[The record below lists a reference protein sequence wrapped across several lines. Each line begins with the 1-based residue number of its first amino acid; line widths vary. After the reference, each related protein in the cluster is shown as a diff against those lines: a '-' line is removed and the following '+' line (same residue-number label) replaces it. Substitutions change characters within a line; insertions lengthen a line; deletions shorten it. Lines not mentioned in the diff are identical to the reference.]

1 MNDPEES
8 AGGIDG
14 SEAGV
19 LRPDE
24 LNAVPVA
31 RWQFHAEISADGVN
45 GWRTASE
52 TVEMIDG
59 KLALDIGHDHMAAL
73 SDGNAYLRIVTVC
86 TK

>member
-19 LRPDE
+19 LRLDP

-31 RWQFHAEISADGVN
+31 RWQFHAEISTDGVE
-45 GWRTASE
+45 GWRTASK

-59 KLALDIGHDHMAAL
+59 KLALDIGHDNMAAL
-73 SDGNAYLRIVTVC
+73 SDGDAYLRIVTVC

>member
-8 AGGIDG
+8 NGGIDG

-19 LRPDE
+19 LKPDE
-24 LNAVPVA
+24 LAAVPVV
-31 RWQFHAEISADGVN
+31 RWHFHAEISPDGVN
-45 GWRTASE
+45 GWQTASE

-59 KLALDIGHDHMAAL
+59 KLSLDIGHDRMAAL